1 MSVHVIPEN
10 DEKPH
15 ERTAN
20 CPCNPTVD
28 WLDPETNLP
37 WANGSYRVIHNSFDC
52 REVVEIAIG
61 EVLNPANKWAVYVE

>member
-1 MSVHVIPEN
+1 MSVHVIPLN

-15 ERTAN
+15 EYTTS

-37 WANGSYRVIHNSFDC
+37 WTNGSYRVIHNAFDC
-52 REVVEIAIG
+52 REIVERAIG
-61 EVLNPANKWAVYVE
+61 ESLNPANRWAVYTD